1 MNLVTEE
8 VPQNTRSE
16 QEVRDER
23 GVKTDELVGKV

>member
-23 GVKTDELVGKV
+23 GVKTDEEKM